1 MGNKGLLE
9 PRGSGG
15 KHNHSR
21 DAISILVRSF
31 THHSQDNTRQQ
42 TPCSMAQVEQNVSV
56 HRYIVHI
63 LHMAWHA
70 IACPEI
76 PQQLCLGLGLAPS
89 SSTARP
95 QLEFAQ
101 TAKHSAQR
109 YLRCVSTSH
118 PVDLQVVA
126 FREVQWEAG
135 IRVRGVSPRQSALP
149 SVHSAPLVP
158 LLPPAHYDS
167 TRQQGHQ

>member
-1 MGNKGLLE
+1 MYTFI
-9 PRGSGG
+9 P
-15 KHNHSR
+15 HSEHTTTLSRR
-21 DAISILVRSF
+21 DLVYASLIERR
-31 THHSQDNTRQQ
+31 DNNTRQQ
-42 TPCSMAQVEQNVSV
+42 TPCTMAQVEQNVSV
-56 HRYIVHI
+56 YWYIVHT

-70 IACPEI
+70 IGCPEI
-76 PQQLCLGLGLAPS
+76 PQQVCLGLRLAHS
-89 SSTARP
+89 SSTTRICT
-95 QLEFAQ
+95 EGR
-101 TAKHSAQR
+101 TSAQR
-109 YLRCVSTSH
+109 LLRCMSTSH

-135 IRVRGVSPRQSALP
+135 IRVRGVSPRQSTLP